1 MPTTRPGLRSV
12 VCSWLLLLYFVFWS
26 LSLFISVSMFL
37 SCCSVILHH
46 QHSLSRQCNSQ
57 FRCSRILFP
66 IRVSRAL
73 IFIRTLFFFISL
85 LYCAQHRFSGPYVQS
100 LYCTITTRKVLQD
113 ILLIFYF
120 NFKFI
125 LFLNTRTFALP
136 LKPWLSD
143 ILYILLFYYSLR
155 RSRTQALT
163 LTHTHTRSVGRS

>member
-12 VCSWLLLLYFVFWS
+12 VCSWLLLLYLVFWS

-57 FRCSRILFP
+57 FRCSRILFL

-100 LYCTITTRKVLQD
+100 LYCTITARKVLQD
-113 ILLIFYF
+113 ILLIFISTSSSYYF
-120 NFKFI
+120 
-125 LFLNTRTFALP
+125 LTRAPSRSLWNLDSVTF
-136 LKPWLSD
+136 
-143 ILYILLFYYSLR
+143 FSLR
-155 RSRTQALT
+155 RSQTQALT